1 MSKKKATE
9 EEKNLMEQFMLP
21 FYHIAKRVPLF
32 PGKNNIDSEAGIF
45 GIGEDE
51 LKTYRT
57 NFDENARQAA
67 LEILKDDEIIDC
79 LDKLPMDG
87 EETIVAFGDS
97 ITEDAQGWF
106 TILKHVLEIS
116 TEKANFNFIN
126 AGISYNTT
134 AEALRRIDRDVVIHE
149 PDWVIIALG
158 TFDAQRLNIAPER
171 TLLPLSET
179 WENIETIQT
188 ILEERVENPL
198 IWITPAPVINE
209 MLAENLLYDFTIES
223 RDLSQV
229 QDLVAGKS
237 GAIIDAKAKR
247 MGEDE
252 PKAWNYLPD
261 GLHHSLS
268 GHIETVKT
276 LIKKLA
282 EPKNESSDSQ
292 DLPQD

>member
-1 MSKKKATE
+1 MAIKKANE
-9 EEKNLMEQFMLP
+9 EEKGILEQFMIP
-21 FYHIAKRVPLF
+21 FYHVSKRIPLF
-32 PGKNNIDSEAGIF
+32 PGKHNIESEAGLF
-45 GIGEDE
+45 GIEEGE
-51 LKTYRT
+51 LKTYRE

-67 LEILKDDEIIDC
+67 LEILKEDDIVDC

-97 ITEDAQGWF
+97 NTEDAQGWF

-116 TEKANFNFIN
+116 VEKANFNFIN
-126 AGISYNTT
+126 AGVSYNTT
-134 AEALRRIDRDVVIHE
+134 AEALRRIDRDVVLHE

-179 WENIETIQT
+179 WENIETIQS

-209 MLAENLLYDFTIES
+209 MLEENLLYDFTIKEE
-223 RDLSQV
+223 DLSPV
-229 QDLVAGKS
+229 RDLVAGKQ
-237 GAIIDAKAKR
+237 GAIIDSRAKR
-247 MGEDE
+247 MGETE
-252 PKAWNYLPD
+252 PQAWNYLPD

-268 GHIETVKT
+268 GHMETVRA

-282 EPKNESSDSQ
+282 EKED
-292 DLPQD
+292 